1 MTMAQRITIAWRV
14 TLCYLA
20 GLTESLLV
28 FAFLGAPHRKVATQ
42 DLLWAFAL
50 ELAVGV
56 VVSWPLWLTAAVVAF
71 VFSRSVVA
79 NPGLWAAAA
88 ALIAAGFSYG
98 TLPFDGEI
106 RSLATVGG
114 LAAILAGIS
123 FYCWSVSRPVP
134 AASN

>member
-20 GLTESLLV
+20 GLTESLLA
-28 FAFLGAPHRKVATQ
+28 FASFGAPHRNIATQ

-71 VFSRSVVA
+71 LFARSVVA

-88 ALIAAGFSYG
+88 ALVAAGFSYG
-98 TLPFDGEI
+98 ILPFDGEI

-123 FYCWSVSRPVP
+123 FYCWSISRPVP
-134 AASN
+134 PVSN

>member
-1 MTMAQRITIAWRV
+1 M
-14 TLCYLA
+14 
-20 GLTESLLV
+20 V
-28 FAFLGAPHRKVATQ
+28 FAFFGASHRNVAAQ
-42 DLLWAFAL
+42 DLLSTFAL
-50 ELAVGV
+50 YLAVGV
-56 VVSWPLWLTAAVVAF
+56 VVSWPAWLTAAVVAF
-71 VFSRSVVA
+71 LFARSIVA

-88 ALIAAGFSYG
+88 ALVAAGFSYG

-134 AASN
+134 PASN

>member
-1 MTMAQRITIAWRV
+1 MAQRITIAWQV

-20 GLTESLLV
+20 GLTESLLA
-28 FAFLGAPHRKVATQ
+28 FASFGAPHRNIATQ

-56 VVSWPLWLTAAVVAF
+56 VVFWPLWLTAAVVAF
-71 VFSRSVVA
+71 LFARSVVV

-88 ALIAAGFSYG
+88 ALLAAGFSYG
-98 TLPFDGEI
+98 TQPFDGEI